1 MTPRDWRSVSSALA
15 WSCVVVGALTGLLT
29 ADEIR
34 RSREA
39 GVSVAWLTAAL
50 NACVLLILA
59 GCAGAIVLARGVA
72 PARASGLSR
81 RERAALA
88 ALVSGPRRGQE
99 IVDASTGVLSR
110 GTVYVLLAGLG
121 ERGLI
126 TGAMET
132 AEGGAIPRRV
142 FSITAEGLRTLR
154 GAA

>member
-59 GCAGAIVLARGVA
+59 GCAGAIMLARR
-72 PARASGLSR
+72 PS
-81 RERAALA
+81 
-88 ALVSGPRRGQE
+88 
-99 IVDASTGVLSR
+99 
-110 GTVYVLLAGLG
+110 
-121 ERGLI
+121 
-126 TGAMET
+126 
-132 AEGGAIPRRV
+132 
-142 FSITAEGLRTLR
+142 
-154 GAA
+154 